1 VQAGKKYGE
10 GKQHDMLM
18 MGLIYF
24 LGCWEVLLLLLVWVV
39 GLVDHLKKL
48 GQVFTAAAAMVTAT
62 VDTECWLFYLYH
74 TYLT

>member
-1 VQAGKKYGE
+1 
-10 GKQHDMLM
+10 
-18 MGLIYF
+18 
-24 LGCWEVLLLLLVWVV
+24 VLLLLLVWVV